1 MTNAVSLSQSPRHVR
16 RVAILYGGWS
26 GEREVSLSS
35 GQSMYEALI
44 QTKAYEKVTLI
55 DVQEDPLRLVQAIQ
69 AASPG
74 VIINGLHGIGG
85 EDGVV
90 QGVLEMLQIPY
101 THSGVEASA
110 LAMDKFLSRQ
120 ILRAEGVPVPETI
133 HLSAEELKHCTIPFA
148 FPWIVKPR
156 DDGSS
161 LGVAMIHSRKEQ
173 QVYAEHATSDDLLVE
188 KRIQGKEVQVALL
201 DDEVLGAI
209 EIRYPGEIFDYHAK
223 YTPGVAQHIMP
234 AEVSGA
240 MSERLE
246 ALTLKACRSL
256 GCRGAVRVDFIVTEE
271 EAFLL
276 EVNTQPGM
284 TPNSLVP
291 DIARYRGI
299 SYGELIERMIE
310 SALATTR
317 K

>member
-1 MTNAVSLSQSPRHVR
+1 MTKAVSLPLSPKHVR

-35 GQSMYEALI
+35 GQSMYEALT
-44 QTKAYEKVTLI
+44 QSKTYEEVTLI
-55 DVQEDPLRLVQAIQ
+55 DVQENALNLVQAIQ
-69 AASPG
+69 AASPE

-120 ILRAEGVPVPETI
+120 ILRAEGVPVPETV
-133 HLSAEELKHCTIPFA
+133 HLSAEELKHCAIPFA

-161 LGVAMIHSRKEQ
+161 LGVAMIHSREEQ
-173 QVYAEHATSDDLLVE
+173 QAYAEHATSDDLLVE

-234 AEVSGA
+234 AEVSET
-240 MSERLE
+240 MTKRLE
-246 ALTLKACRSL
+246 ALTLKACQSL
-256 GCRGAVRVDFIVTEE
+256 GCRGAARVDFIVTEE

-276 EVNTQPGM
+276 EINTQPGM

-299 SYGELIERMIE
+299 SYVELIQRLIE
-310 SALATTR
+310 SALAKAHR
-317 K
+317 